1 MRRVVVTGIGAVT
14 PLGGDISSSW
24 KNLIDGKSS
33 ATLISKFDIEDFQA
47 KVACEV
53 PIDQENHKIN
63 DRFNPNDWFSDKDLR
78 KIDNFIIFGVAA
90 AEMAILDSGIN
101 NYSFNK
107 NNVGVGVGSG
117 VGGLP
122 SIEKASL
129 ILKEKGPNR
138 VSPFFI
144 PGALINLVA
153 GQISIRNEL
162 KGPNLASVTA
172 CSSGTHSIIEGAE
185 TIKRNKA
192 DVMIVGGA
200 ESAIC
205 PVGIAGFAACKAL
218 STNFNDSP
226 EKASRPYDSQRDGS
240 VMSEGAGFIVLEELN
255 HALERGAKIYSE
267 FKGYGVSGDAH
278 HITSPAEDG
287 DGAYR
292 SMIMAIKDSNFA
304 VDEFSYI
311 NAHGTSTPKGDKI
324 ELKAVEKAFFSNI
337 ENVTMSSTKSSIGHL
352 LGAAGAVEAIFSIL
366 AIKNNVI
373 PATINL
379 DDLSIDTKI
388 NLVPHNS
395 ISKNVEVVLSNSFGF
410 GGTNASVV
418 FSSYKENN
426 GS

>member
-1 MRRVVVTGIGAVT
+1 LRRVVVTGMGAVT
-14 PLGGDISSSW
+14 PLGGDIKSSW
-24 KNLIDGKSS
+24 SNLIEGKSG
-33 ATLISKFDIEDFQA
+33 ATLISKFDIEDYQA

-53 PIDQENHKIN
+53 PINQENHIIKE
-63 DRFNPNDWFSDKDLR
+63 RFNPNDWFSEKDLR
-78 KIDNFIIFGVAA
+78 KVDNFIIFGVAA
-90 AEMAILDSGIN
+90 AEMAISDSDID
-101 NYSFNK
+101 NYNLNK
-107 NNVGVGVGSG
+107 NRVGVGVGSG

-122 SIEKASL
+122 GIEKAA
-129 ILKEKGPNR
+129 ITIKEKGPKR

-153 GQISIRNEL
+153 GHISIRNGL

-205 PVGIAGFAACKAL
+205 PVGIAGFSACKAL

-226 EKASRPYDSQRDGS
+226 IKASRPYDRQRDGF
-240 VMSEGAGFIVLEELN
+240 VMGEGAGFLVLEELN

-267 FKGYGVSGDAH
+267 FKGYGVSGDAY
-278 HITSPAEDG
+278 HITSPSEDG

-292 SMIMAIKDSNFA
+292 SMIMAIEDSNLA
-304 VDEFSYI
+304 LDEFSYI
-311 NAHGTSTPKGDKI
+311 NAHGTSTPKGDEI
-324 ELKAVEKAFFSNI
+324 ELKAVERAFCSTI
-337 ENVTMSSTKSSIGHL
+337 DSISMSSTKSSTGHL
-352 LGAAGAVEAIFSIL
+352 LGAAGAIEAIFSIL
-366 AIKNNVI
+366 TIKNNII

-388 NLVPHNS
+388 NLVPHEIIN
-395 ISKNVEVVLSNSFGF
+395 KNVEVVLSNSFGF

-418 FSSYKENN
+418 FSSYNER
-426 GS
+426 

>member
-226 EKASRPYDSQRDGS
+226 EKASRPYDSQRDGF
-240 VMSEGAGFIVLEELN
+240 VMGEGAGFIVLEELN